1 MNGEKSRYTH
11 ILFDLD
17 GTLSD
22 PKEGITGSVQYAL
35 KALGIDEPDADKLEP
50 FIGPPLKDSFQ
61 EFYGLNE
68 EQADFAVQKY
78 RERFKDQGIFENTLY
93 PGMKE
98 LLKRL
103 NEAGC
108 VLAVASSK
116 LEVSVTEIL
125 RYFAIGDCFEVTVG
139 SEPDGRRSKKEEVVE
154 EALHRFFTDGKIPF
168 DDIVMVGDRKFDIV
182 GGKEYGLHQIGVT
195 YGYAPEG
202 ELEEAGAEYLA
213 HSVEELGRILLG

>member
-1 MNGEKSRYTH
+1 MFSY

-17 GTLSD
+17 GTVSD
-22 PKEGITGSVQYAL
+22 PKAGITGSVQYAL
-35 KALGIDEPDADKLEP
+35 RALGIEEPDLDRLEP
-50 FIGPPLKDSFQ
+50 FIGPPLRDSFQ
-61 EFYGLNE
+61 EYYNLNE
-68 EQADFAVQKY
+68 EQTEFAVKEY
-78 RERFKDQGIFENTLY
+78 RERFCAKGIYENILY

-98 LLKRL
+98 LLNRL
-103 NEAGC
+103 KESGC
-108 VLAVASSK
+108 HLAVASSK

-154 EALHRFFTDGKIPF
+154 EALHRFFPDGKIPF
-168 DDIVMVGDRKFDIV
+168 DDIVMVGDRKFDII